1 MTGGVIIGFLL
12 QPVTGLNPCWVA
24 LIGAT
29 ILAVVVET
37 KEFISVIQMVE
48 WDTLLFFCAMF
59 IMVEGAVELGL
70 IKRIAELLELI
81 INTSPVSAR
90 KVNKNGLAMILLY
103 MIAAWFQ
110 ILT

>member
-29 ILAVVVET
+29 LLVVIAET
-37 KEFISVIQMVE
+37 KEVHAAIQMVE

-59 IMVEGAVELGL
+59 IMVQGAVELGL
-70 IKRIAELLELI
+70 IKRIADLLQMI
-81 INTSPVSAR
+81 INTSPESAR
-90 KVNKNGLAMILLY
+90 KVTISSLS
-103 MIAAWFQ
+103 
-110 ILT
+110 